1 MRLSNCGHI
10 FVSSAGER
18 AEKKN
23 SGCVKVPWMKG
34 LNVAVE
40 KEVRGA
46 LSEVA
51 EVTPVSS
58 SFTAFILSLTSSEDS
73 RALRVLAAC

>member
-1 MRLSNCGHI
+1 
-10 FVSSAGER
+10 
-18 AEKKN
+18 
-23 SGCVKVPWMKG
+23 MKG
-34 LNVAVE
+34 LDMAVK

-51 EVTPVSS
+51 QVTPASS

-73 RALRVLAAC
+73 RALQVLAAC

>member
-1 MRLSNCGHI
+1 MHI
-10 FVSSAGER
+10 FISSAEER
-18 AEKKN
+18 AKKKN

-34 LNVAVE
+34 LNMAVK

-51 EVTPVSS
+51 QVTPSSS